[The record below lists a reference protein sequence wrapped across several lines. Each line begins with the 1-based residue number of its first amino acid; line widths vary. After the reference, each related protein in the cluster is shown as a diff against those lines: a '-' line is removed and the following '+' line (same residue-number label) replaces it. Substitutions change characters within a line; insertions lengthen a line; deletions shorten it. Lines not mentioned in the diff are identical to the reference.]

1 VQPYYM
7 RHPETEEEIRVNCRK
22 IDYGTKNK
30 LPYYIEF

>member
-1 VQPYYM
+1 M